1 MNKQIFPVINTV
13 DEFRANVLHRDE
25 IREISI
31 SDDSVSFCYVIAG
44 DGTFD
49 TEWLREC
56 RGIVFSK
63 RTGLVT
69 GRPLHKF
76 FNVGEREETR
86 IENLDWTKVKRVTP
100 KYDGC
105 CDKDTVLYTMDGPK
119 TIKDVCNSHYT
130 GLVMGWNHD
139 LNEVQWTPILGH
151 EVKPNNDDWYELEM
165 EDGSKIKLTGN
176 HLVWCINQERYVRV
190 DQLTTQ
196 DEVQK
201 LY

>member
-1 MNKQIFPVINTV
+1 MLKITEVE
-13 DEFRANVLHRDE
+13 EFRELVKCKEE
-25 IREISI
+25 IREAHIGHGCT
-31 SDDSVSFCYVIAG
+31 SFCYMVSG
-44 DGTFD
+44 PDTFD
-49 TEWLREC
+49 SAAAREC
-56 RGIVFSK
+56 RGIVFD
-63 RTGLVT
+63 GPDVV

-76 FNVGEREETR
+76 FNVNEREETLLK
-86 IENLDWTKVKRVTP
+86 NLDWSKVVRVMDKR
-100 KYDGC
+100 DGC
-105 CDKDTVLYTMDGPK
+105 CDEDTVLFTIDGPK
-119 TIKDVCNSHYT
+119 TIKDVCDSNYT
-130 GLVMGWNHD
+130 GLVMGWNHV

-151 EVKPNNDDWYELEM
+151 EVKPNNNDWYELEM